1 MSGRTAVVV
10 VNPTAGG
17 GRAERSVPTVI
28 ARLRSHGISAHAV
41 VGEGQQGSRAAARDA
56 VAGGADIVIACGGDG
71 TVHTVLQE
79 VVGTE
84 SAFGILPLGT
94 GNDNARA
101 LNIPRGSPEAAVD
114 AMATAVVRRV
124 DVGVARDASGAQRY
138 FLGVLS
144 AGFDSAVNERANR
157 MRRPQGTAR
166 YLLAIVGELG
176 AFTATDYQL
185 WVDGREV
192 SGPAMLVAVGN
203 GMSYGGGMKVCP
215 DARLDDGLLDVTW
228 VREVPRRTFLTVFP
242 RVFKGTHTGHPS
254 VRTERGAQVRIVGEG
269 PIAYADGERLG
280 PLPLDITVSAGA
292 LRVVAP

>member
-1 MSGRTAVVV
+1 MSGRTAVLV

-17 GRAERSVPTVI
+17 GRAGRVVPAAI
-28 ARLRSHGISAHAV
+28 ARLRAHAINADAV
-41 VGEGQQGSRAAARDA
+41 VGEGPEGSRSAARQA

-84 SAFGILPLGT
+84 SAFAILPLGT

-101 LNIPRGSPEAAVD
+101 LNIPRGSVEAAVD
-114 AMATAVVRRV
+114 AIAAAGTRQV

-176 AFTATDYQL
+176 SFRATQYRVT
-185 WVDGREV
+185 VDGRDM

-203 GMSYGGGMKVCP
+203 GISYGGGMKVCP
-215 DARLDDGLLDVTW
+215 DARLDDGLLEVTW

-254 VRTERGAQVRIVGEG
+254 VRTERGEVVRIVGDG

-280 PLPLDITVSAGA
+280 PLPLDVTVWAGA
-292 LRVVAP
+292 LRVAAP

>member
-1 MSGRTAVVV
+1 MSGRTAVLV

-17 GRAERSVPTVI
+17 GRAARSVPTAL
-28 ARLRSHGISAHAV
+28 ARLRAHGIHADSV
-41 VGEGQQGSRAAARDA
+41 VGQGAAGSRTAAREA
-56 VAGGADIVIACGGDG
+56 VAAGADLVIACGGDG

-101 LNIPRGSPEAAVD
+101 LGIPRGGPEEAVD
-114 AMATAVVRRV
+114 AMASATVRCV
-124 DVGVARDASGAQRY
+124 DVGVVRDPSGDQRY

-176 AFTATDYQL
+176 SFRATQYHVS
-185 WVDGREV
+185 VDGRDML
-192 SGPAMLVAVGN
+192 GAAMLVAVGN
-203 GMSYGGGMKVCP
+203 GISYGGGMKVCP
-215 DARLDDGLLDVTW
+215 DARLDDGLLEVTW

-254 VRTERGAQVRIVGEG
+254 VRTERGEKVRIAGAG
-269 PIAYADGERLG
+269 PIAYADGERIG
-280 PLPLDITVSAGA
+280 PLPLDVTVSAGA
-292 LRVVAP
+292 LRVAAP